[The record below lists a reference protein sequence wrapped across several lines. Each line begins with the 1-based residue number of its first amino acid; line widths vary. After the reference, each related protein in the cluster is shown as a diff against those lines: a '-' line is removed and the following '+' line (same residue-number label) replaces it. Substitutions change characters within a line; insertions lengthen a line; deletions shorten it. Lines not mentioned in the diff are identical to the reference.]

1 MPSDFGLV
9 IAGIPVE
16 VFAVKVMLMLLAVF
30 VWLPAA
36 FGQLPA
42 AAGRAPN
49 VDAYV
54 GYAYVNENESSA
66 NRASLNGVDSG
77 ITYAFLPRF
86 GLQTDIGY
94 VRTANINGSTHHAD
108 ILTFMAGPV
117 FYPIRKKGRAF
128 YVHALI
134 GGGRATGATPTST
147 GYITGYAVRTA
158 WAVGIGAQRR
168 ISPSFAVRVG
178 FDLLHTSF
186 FNAASR
192 LEGQDNARVT
202 IGVVYSFG
210 RGREK

>member
-1 MPSDFGLV
+1 MPSDFGLA

-36 FGQLPA
+36 FGQLPT

-77 ITYAFLPRF
+77 ITDAFLPRF

-94 VRTANINGSTHHAD
+94 ARTANINGYTHHAD

-117 FYPIRKKGRAF
+117 F
-128 YVHALI
+128 
-134 GGGRATGATPTST
+134 
-147 GYITGYAVRTA
+147 
-158 WAVGIGAQRR
+158 
-168 ISPSFAVRVG
+168 
-178 FDLLHTSF
+178 
-186 FNAASR
+186 
-192 LEGQDNARVT
+192 
-202 IGVVYSFG
+202 
-210 RGREK
+210 